1 MGRIGIV
8 GLGDGN
14 NSVCTAETMA
24 SARPDHFH
32 VNQFTGGDTLA
43 KMTIADGA
51 VMMDCN

>member
-8 GLGDGN
+8 RVGDGN

-43 KMTIADGA
+43 NLTIADGA
-51 VMMDCN
+51 LMMDRN